1 MRDLVDDYHVTTT
14 TRDFKVRDPCPPIIP
29 PPSSPCFLFICD
41 LDNHHQLNF

>member
-29 PPSSPCFLFICD
+29 PPRRPVFYLFVISTTTS
-41 LDNHHQLNF
+41 N